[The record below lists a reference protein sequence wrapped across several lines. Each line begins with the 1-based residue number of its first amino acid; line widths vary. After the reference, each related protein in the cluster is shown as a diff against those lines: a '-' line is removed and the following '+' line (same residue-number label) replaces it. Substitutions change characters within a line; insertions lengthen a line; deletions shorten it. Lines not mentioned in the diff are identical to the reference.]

1 MPSPKGSNLSR
12 FGNPKPQEE
21 ASVED
26 ALTPPT
32 ASKVDTRIGRT
43 VRFTP
48 AQWRT
53 VRNLETDL
61 NMTFQDLCIEGL
73 SLILERHGLGPL

>member
-12 FGNPKPQEE
+12 FGNQKPQE
-21 ASVED
+21 ASSGED
-26 ALTPPT
+26 ALRPPETP
-32 ASKVDTRIGRT
+32 KVDTRIGRT

-53 VRNLETDL
+53 VRNLETNL
-61 NMTFQDLCIEGL
+61 NITFQDLCIEGI

>member
-12 FGNPKPQEE
+12 FGNPKPQE
-21 ASVED
+21 ASSVED
-26 ALTPPT
+26 ALTPP
-32 ASKVDTRIGRT
+32 AAPKGDTRIGRT

-61 NMTFQDLCIEGL
+61 NRTFQDLCIAGI
-73 SLILERHGLGPL
+73 SLILEQQGLGPL